1 MTAAGRRIGRRAWRG
16 AARWIVALG
25 VATSASTVHTQAPD
39 FSGYWQLD
47 LARSHVSADTQTMW
61 LHVDQTSEVVQANL
75 RAFQAGGGEENQ
87 VFVYSIGTAD
97 NHNTMHGGPMT
108 SRVGWN
114 GPALEFHSEV
124 LFGTD
129 RLTMDDTWTLSADA
143 DTLTYRQVSQFAREV
158 SREAIYV
165 FSRRPAAAWPPVV
178 SNEPAEKAFPNI
190 KVLTGRPAS
199 DVPVVMATF
208 THALGVSC
216 SYCHV
221 PGSFALEDKPQLL
234 TAREMYRMTSTFGT
248 GLLADRGGLTCWTC
262 HRGQPKPARFPSAEL
277 QPALAKW
284 PADLA
289 SAPDGVKLTMT
300 VYARSLGVT
309 CEFCHVPGDW
319 KSQAKAPM
327 RTVPTMLALFTEM
340 PKLSP
345 VAANRS
351 QCWMCHQG
359 QRTPERAPTR

>member
-1 MTAAGRRIGRRAWRG
+1 MRQARNGREQRAWQRLSRWLVAIPLVIAG
-16 AARWIVALG
+16 ASVRAQ
-25 VATSASTVHTQAPD
+25 SPD

-47 LARSHVSADTQTMW
+47 PARSHVSADTQAMW
-61 LHVDQTSEVVQANL
+61 LHVDQTDTVIQVNL
-75 RAFQAGGGEENQ
+75 RAFQLGGGEENQ
-87 VFVYSIGTAD
+87 VFAYAIGSPD

-114 GPALEFHSEV
+114 GSALDFHSEV
-124 LFGTD
+124 LFGAD
-129 RLTMDDTWTLSADA
+129 KLTMDDTWTLSAA
-143 DTLTYRQVSQFAREV
+143 GDTLTFRQVSQFAREA

-165 FSRRPAAAWPPVV
+165 FGRRTAAAWPPVV

-199 DVPVVMATF
+199 DVPLVMATF
-208 THALGVSC
+208 TRALGVSC
-216 SYCHV
+216 STCHV
-221 PGSFALEDKPQLL
+221 AGSWALEDKPQLGI
-234 TAREMYRMTSTFGT
+234 AREMYRMTSTFGS

-262 HRGQPKPARFPSAEL
+262 HRGQTKPARFPSTEL
-277 QPALAKW
+277 QGELAKW
-284 PADLA
+284 PAELA
-289 SAPDGVKLTMT
+289 ATPDALKLTMT

-309 CEFCHVPGDW
+309 CEFCHVAGDW

-327 RTVPTMLALFTEM
+327 RTVPTMLALFTAM
-340 PKLSP
+340 PTLSP

-359 QRTPERAPTR
+359 QRVPERVPSR